1 MPHMTDP
8 LTISKSIMWTI
19 IMWQGKRNRCKCSK
33 NRWKNS
39 VFDGLLHQIRWG
51 LATPILR
58 SGIRGEPVVATHI
71 FAKALVPMVMMR
83 VLEAKIDDSSSR
95 PIRKDQ
101 GNYPW
106 ANNLQSPPIKS
117 KYQTRRSG
125 SILLKFKGNI
135 WMRRSKRRAHHK
147 YSRSQLR

>member
-1 MPHMTDP
+1 M
-8 LTISKSIMWTI
+8 
-19 IMWQGKRNRCKCSK
+19 
-33 NRWKNS
+33 
-39 VFDGLLHQIRWG
+39 
-51 LATPILR
+51 
-58 SGIRGEPVVATHI
+58 VATRI

-83 VLEAKIDDSSSR
+83 VMEAKIDDSSSR

-106 ANNLQSPPIKS
+106 VNNLQSPPIKS

-135 WMRRSKRRAHHK
+135 
-147 YSRSQLR
+147 